1 MLSNRQMRVL
11 CRIIEEYVRTAEPV
25 GSKTLQDYP
34 ELNFSSATIRN
45 DMAELEE
52 LGLIAKTHAS
62 SGRIPTEEGYRIYVR
77 DIIEN
82 RNRHMNGTSEIYPI
96 FDEIFSRNSYSRE
109 QAVKESMSIVSTLTN
124 YASVVL
130 GGAAYNSRIKK
141 LQFVSLGN
149 QYAVI
154 LMVTDQGYVESKKI
168 LVPDSIRLD
177 DIEKTV
183 SILNDV
189 LHDIP
194 ISEIDQTLREKF
206 KENDFLASFDYYD
219 ELMSVF
225 IRAFSDMAKDKYF
238 MAGQSK
244 IFNQPEFANINKVKT
259 LLSAIEKQEIFKVVN
274 LSESGIT
281 VKIGQEN
288 EIKAMEDCTVITV
301 PYENDVGE
309 RGAIA
314 VIGPTRMDYRRV
326 IPLLEYISENLKKM

>member
-1 MLSNRQMRVL
+1 MLSDRQKKVL
-11 CRIIEEYVRTAEPV
+11 RRIIEEYVRTAEPV
-25 GSKTLQDYP
+25 GSKALQDFP
-34 ELNFSSATIRN
+34 ELNYSSATIRN
-45 DMAELEE
+45 EMAFLEDQY
-52 LGLIAKTHAS
+52 LIAKTHTS
-62 SGRIPTEEGYRIYVR
+62 SGRIPTEAGYRVYVQG
-77 DIIEN
+77 IIEN
-82 RNRHMNGTSEIYPI
+82 QDNTEKNNNDFYPI
-96 FDEIFSRNSYSRE
+96 FDDIFERNLISRE

-130 GGAAYNSRIKK
+130 GGAAQNSKIKK

-149 QYAVI
+149 QFAVI

-168 LVPDSIRLD
+168 VVPESIRIS
-177 DIEKTV
+177 DIEKVITL
-183 SILNDV
+183 LNDV
-189 LHDIP
+189 LYNVSISDI
-194 ISEIDQTLREKF
+194 DTTL
-206 KENDFLASFDYYD
+206 KENLLNEDFLFNFDYYD

-225 IRAFSDMAKDKYF
+225 IKAFSEMAQDKYF

-244 IFNQPEFANINKVKT
+244 ILNQPEFSNINKAKN

-274 LSESGIT
+274 LNESGIT

-288 EIKAMEDCTVITV
+288 EIKAMEDCTVITI

-314 VIGPTRMDYRRV
+314 VIGPTRMDYQRV